1 LLALANTPAARAKA
15 LALYLAY
22 WDFFLGSR
30 AATYPGK
37 TPLNAVHTLR
47 PEKIVCVFCVFGYN
61 GSMQFELSPALIDE
75 ILFFMED
82 QNGEFFVDTQEGIVI
97 SADDEE
103 FDDDADDGRY
113 ISLPEWDSSE
123 GFRMMEH
130 FTATLRNALVREE
143 LSAALD
149 RGRGVFRAFKNTLA
163 RYPET
168 EKLWYAY
175 KEREMKREVIS
186 WYNALRESWGL
197 ELIGEEP
204 EDIAG
209 LALEDF
215 YFREGSAEDMPQAEK
230 LHQSCV
236 GEYGGARVLSG
247 MGEWVFPGAIS
258 FVAQTAGG
266 EFAAYAS
273 AERMSD
279 ALLRICALET
289 EPEYRGLGLGKTL
302 IARLLEQADR
312 LNIRDVIIDLPA
324 GQDFFSRA
332 LLRESFKPC
341 VTRFYREQ
349 ITNNK

>member
-1 LLALANTPAARAKA
+1 
-15 LALYLAY
+15 
-22 WDFFLGSR
+22 
-30 AATYPGK
+30 
-37 TPLNAVHTLR
+37 
-47 PEKIVCVFCVFGYN
+47 
-61 GSMQFELSPALIDE
+61 MQFELSPALIDE
-75 ILFFMED
+75 IIFFMED
-82 QNGEFFVDTQEGIVI
+82 QNGEFLVDTQEGIVI
-97 SADDEE
+97 NAGDEE
-103 FDDDADDGRY
+103 FDGNADDDRY

-168 EKLWYAY
+168 EKLWFAY
-175 KEREMKREVIS
+175 KEREMKRVVIA

-215 YFREGSAEDMPQAEK
+215 YFREGSPEDMPQAEK
-230 LHQSCV
+230 LHQSCI
-236 GEYGGARVLSG
+236 GEYGGACVLSG
-247 MGEWVFPGAIS
+247 MGEWVFPGDIS

-266 EFAAYAS
+266 EFAAYIS
-273 AERMSD
+273 AERSSD
-279 ALLRICALET
+279 TLLRICALET
-289 EPEYRGLGLGKTL
+289 EQEYRGLGLAKAL
-302 IARLLEQADR
+302 IARLLEKTDSRKIA
-312 LNIRDVIIDLPA
+312 NVVIDLPA
-324 GQDFFSRA
+324 EQEFFSRA

-341 VTRFYREQ
+341 VMRYCRE
-349 ITNNK
+349 KGD

>member
-1 LLALANTPAARAKA
+1 MVAQIDKENAAVVAFAVDPSVQSNGLARVGFPQL
-15 LALYLAY
+15 
-22 WDFFLGSR
+22 S
-30 AATYPGK
+30 
-37 TPLNAVHTLR
+37 AVNSTFIIFHSS
-47 PEKIVCVFCVFGYN
+47 IVCVFSVFGYN
-61 GSMQFELSPALIDE
+61 KTMQFELSSALIDE

-82 QNGEFFVDTQEGIVI
+82 QDGEFLVDTREGIVI
-97 SADDEE
+97 SSDDEE
-103 FDDDADDGRY
+103 FDDDADEGRY

-149 RGRGVFRAFKNTLA
+149 RGRGVFRAFKNTLS

-175 KEREMKREVIS
+175 KEREMKRVVIA

-215 YFREGSAEDMPQAEK
+215 YFREGNAQDMPRAEK
-230 LHQSCV
+230 LHKSCR
-236 GEYGGARVLSG
+236 YDGADLLG
-247 MGEWVFPGAIS
+247 CEWFFPGDIS
-258 FVAQTAGG
+258 FVALTAGG
-266 EFAAYAS
+266 EFAAYIS
-273 AERMSD
+273 ARRMSET
-279 ALLRICALET
+279 LLKICALET
-289 EPEYRGLGLGKTL
+289 EQEYRGLGLGKTL

-312 LNIRDVIIDLPA
+312 LNIPNVTIDLPA
-324 GQDFFSRA
+324 GQEFFSRA
-332 LLRESFKPC
+332 LLREAFKPC
-341 VTRFYREQ
+341 VTRFYWEQGTGNREQ
-349 ITNNK
+349 